1 MNDVRD
7 FISELEQEYGKIM
20 ANVWQMRTPRNWC
33 CAQRVT
39 GCGGMRFGKSGGLGV
54 LLCRTLDFAVSTLLD
69 AYDIS
74 LADEGAEVVG
84 MVLNSEC

>member
-1 MNDVRD
+1 
-7 FISELEQEYGKIM
+7 M

-39 GCGGMRFGKSGGLGV
+39 GCCGVRFGKSSGLAV
-54 LLCRTLDFAVSTLLD
+54 LLCRTLDFAVSALLD

-74 LADEGAEVVG
+74 FADEGAEVVG
-84 MVLNSEC
+84 MVLSSEC

>member
-1 MNDVRD
+1 M
-7 FISELEQEYGKIM
+7 SSLWQEK
-20 ANVWQMRTPRNWC
+20 TPRDRC
-33 CAQRVT
+33 CAQGVT
-39 GCGGMRFGKSGGLGV
+39 GYGGMHFGKSGGLGV
-54 LLCRTLDFAVSTLLD
+54 LLCRALDFAVAALLD

>member
-1 MNDVRD
+1 
-7 FISELEQEYGKIM
+7 
-20 ANVWQMRTPRNWC
+20 
-33 CAQRVT
+33 
-39 GCGGMRFGKSGGLGV
+39 MRFGKSSGLAV
-54 LLCRTLDFAVSTLLD
+54 LLCRTLDFAVSALLD

>member
-1 MNDVRD
+1 MADVWR
-7 FISELEQEYGKIM
+7 EK
-20 ANVWQMRTPRNWC
+20 TPRDRC
-33 CAQRVT
+33 CTQGVT
-39 GCGGMRFGKSGGLGV
+39 GSGGMHFGKSGGLGV
-54 LLCRTLDFAVSTLLD
+54 LLCRALDFAVAALLD